1 MNKLNGSFLGV
12 MLKSIEDF
20 NYNWVII
27 KIIHNLKEVFSKVQ
41 YFIPQWY
48 EENVLIPCR
57 SMIYEGFVF
66 TAGTLLALFKFGCL
80 YGNKK
85 SHLAMKMANYY
96 NFAIRCFTFFCLG
109 G

>member
-1 MNKLNGSFLGV
+1 
-12 MLKSIEDF
+12 
-20 NYNWVII
+20 
-27 KIIHNLKEVFSKVQ
+27 
-41 YFIPQWY
+41 
-48 EENVLIPCR
+48 
-57 SMIYEGFVF
+57 MIYEGFVF
-66 TAGTLLALFKFGCL
+66 TTGTLLALFKFGCL